1 MQKVTKLQR
10 QRRQEYAKEVAR
22 IRRQQRRMEA
32 RGYVFQQPV
41 VPAIRPERVTKR
53 DVDRL
58 KKLTTAALYEKA
70 LYADPATGEAVSG
83 IAGRSLERSAAALR
97 AADTRRRNQESY
109 IHYVTEETPEEYRS
123 DKIADPYMI
132 TEEEL
137 KRELQSASQLIEY
150 GGWIR
155 DDNTYQR
162 SDGSTA
168 RYRNYGSTYRQH
180 VIDEI
185 GSVLSEY
192 RGMTDYQ
199 KRVFTQL
206 ISTYVESNR
215 YQYES
220 LAVRFN
226 SQEAFDGAKYN
237 FDSFVS
243 EIRNAMRIAR
253 RSED

>member
-1 MQKVTKLQR
+1 MPKVTKLQR

-41 VPAIRPERVTKR
+41 VPATRPDRVTKR

-58 KKLTTAALYEKA
+58 KKLTTTALYEKA

-137 KRELQSASQLIEY
+137 KRELQDASQLKKY
-150 GGWIR
+150 GGWIE
-155 DDNTYQR
+155 DQKTYQKR
-162 SDGSTA
+162 NGVMREYGGS
-168 RYRNYGSTYRQH
+168 YIQH
-180 VIDEI
+180 VDDVIR
-185 GSVLSEY
+185 SLLSKY
-192 RGMTDYQ
+192 RGMSVYQ

-206 ISTYVESNR
+206 ITSVVDANR

-220 LAVRFN
+220 IAVRLN
-226 SQEAFDGAKYN
+226 TQEAFDGAKYN
-237 FDSFVS
+237 FDAFAS
-243 EIRNAMRIAR
+243 EIENAMTVAL